1 MSAQAHVVSA
11 QQCDDLFATVL
22 AHDAIDLSAPVPE
35 SIHLD
40 YSQEQFARCYA
51 ISRQLWNDGIDRR
64 VFAQILKKL
73 RMQRSL
79 EPTDQLYFKHVRA
92 KFKHLRAAYAAFDQ
106 QHRYPRMFHWLI
118 SIMGYLQDALKNK
131 QQRDTHRLAM
141 LLGFLWQSFPYHFIS
156 RKIDHFHLC
165 STESFRSYVAHEM
178 QFIRNNLDKSGVTSK
193 EFHDIRKVISRQV
206 AIYDNL
212 NVLYP
217 SPYHRCVSA
226 YFNTINGMMGSLH
239 DDLVVKDMNKIQNYH
254 ADRFPIP
261 DDIRAR
267 LVAVTGCYR

>member
-11 QQCDDLFATVL
+11 RQCDDLFAAVL

-40 YSQEQFARCYA
+40 YTQAQLAHCYVISQ
-51 ISRQLWNDGIDRR
+51 QLWKDGIDRR
-64 VFAQILKKL
+64 AFAQILKKI
-73 RMQRSL
+73 RAQPSL
-79 EPTDQLYFKHVRA
+79 TATDQLYFKHVRA

-131 QQRDTHRLAM
+131 QQRDIHRLAM
-141 LLGFLWQSFPYHFIS
+141 LLGFLWQPIPYSLIS
-156 RKIDHFHLC
+156 RKIDHFRPC

-178 QFIRNNLDKSGVTSK
+178 QFIRNNLDKDGVTSK
-193 EFHDIRKVISRQV
+193 EFHDTRKVISRQV

-212 NVLYP
+212 KVLYP
-217 SPYHRCVSA
+217 SPYHHCVSA

-239 DDLVVKDMNKIQNYH
+239 DDLIVKDMNKTQNYH

-261 DDIRAR
+261 DAIRTR
-267 LVAVTGCYR
+267 LLAVTGCYR